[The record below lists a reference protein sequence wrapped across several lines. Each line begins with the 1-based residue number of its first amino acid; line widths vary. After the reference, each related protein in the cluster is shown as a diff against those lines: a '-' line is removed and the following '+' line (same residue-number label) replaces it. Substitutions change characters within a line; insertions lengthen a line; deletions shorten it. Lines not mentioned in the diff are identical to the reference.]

1 MRLNRY
7 TVSRIKS
14 AKLISCGHFS
24 INLYLN
30 FNEIEK
36 ILLKSRK
43 ICSLYQEWVKIVEIS
58 V

>member
-1 MRLNRY
+1 MRLNRC

-24 INLYLN
+24 INLHLN
-30 FNEIEK
+30 SNEIEK
-36 ILLKSRK
+36 TLLKLRK
-43 ICSLYQEWVKIVEIS
+43 IYKLYQEWVKTVEIL